1 MFGAL
6 GALSGSKN
14 PLINPIAA
22 AEKFTP
28 MGMAYKALTKNR
40 KDEQAPG
47 TINRA
52 DGTLPTPPRYGRG
65 SQSLSI

>member
-22 AEKFTP
+22 LDRKKDTTP
-28 MGMAYKALTKNR
+28 DYGGTR
-40 KDEQAPG
+40 SPG
-47 TINRA
+47 IVTRA
-52 DGTLPTPPRYGRG
+52 GPLSPTSRYGRG
-65 SQSLSI
+65 AQSLSI